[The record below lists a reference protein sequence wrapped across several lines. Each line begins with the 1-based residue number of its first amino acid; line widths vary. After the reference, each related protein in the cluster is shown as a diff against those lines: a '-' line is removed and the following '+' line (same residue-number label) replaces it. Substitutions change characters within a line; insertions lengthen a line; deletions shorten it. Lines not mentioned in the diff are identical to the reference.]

1 AMSCIANDYG
11 FDEVFARQATAV
23 LRRGDLLVLFS
34 TSGNSANLLSAASA
48 AKARGAKV
56 LGILGKGGGKL
67 LPLCDFSIV
76 VGGEDSAMIQE
87 AHQITMHA
95 VCEVADRIAPTDA

>member
-1 AMSCIANDYG
+1 MPWRNQQILARCIAVKLEAAG
-11 FDEVFARQATAV
+11 GGPE
-23 LRRGDLLVLFS
+23 
-34 TSGNSANLLSAASA
+34 AAS
-48 AKARGAKV
+48 GS
-56 LGILGKGGGKL
+56 LGKGGGKL

-95 VCEVADRIAPTDA
+95 VCEVADRIAPTDS